1 MPPTLETETDE
12 DDPFVLMRKQTGATG
27 LIQREI
33 QVSSQNTNS
42 LEGTSVSKNSS
53 VINLV

>member
-53 VINLV
+53 VIN